1 MCAQLKHSIRLYAKA
16 GYVRRNM
23 LFSKCCFA
31 KSNSCDLIV
40 LDLHLISSW

>member
-1 MCAQLKHSIRLYAKA
+1 MCTQLNYSMRLYAKC

-23 LFSKCCFA
+23 PFSRCCFA

-40 LDLHLISSW
+40 LDLHLISS